1 MLLPSISVPFRIF
14 LDLTEVVFTFFTF
27 KDYMFRFLTLKN
39 KFPQLVSC
47 PLLTSP
53 GADLHYIIRNRIEHN
68 IVSDAQCFTIGIIV
82 REVCSDP
89 FLLQVLG
96 LLFISALFI
105 ITPFCNDK

>member
-27 KDYMFRFLTLKN
+27 KDYMFRFLTFKN

-53 GADLHYIIRNRIEHN
+53 DADLRCIIRNRIEHN
-68 IVSDAQCFTIGIIV
+68 VVSDIQCFTIGIIV
-82 REVCSDP
+82 REVCSDL
-89 FLLQVLG
+89 FLFQVLG
-96 LLFISALFI
+96 LLLVSALFI
-105 ITPFCNDK
+105 ITRLCNDK